1 LAQEQLCSYITKY
14 VSKHTKDE
22 VQTVMK
28 ELNASFKFAASDVKA
43 VMKEH
48 FTDKDGKSTFD
59 FKNYNHRVLL
69 GQKLIDKLHE
79 QKSKK

>member
-1 LAQEQLCSYITKY
+1 
-14 VSKHTKDE
+14 
-22 VQTVMK
+22 MK